1 MLFIWLRG
9 PWCGRLPQKKLWRMG
24 YEPLAIGHF
33 ALRIPPCVKLLLSMY
48 LLFCVYASLHILMPR
63 LLITEPIH
71 AHWTPRLEPIKAQIF
86 SVDLLLQ
93 GVCPQKNEGY
103 VIIVA

>member
-1 MLFIWLRG
+1 
-9 PWCGRLPQKKLWRMG
+9 MG